1 VKDNE
6 RRQESQDAVMK
17 IQSLTAANEGE
28 RKETSK
34 LCRRKGVNELVAQLV
49 WSSSKDLVVLGKE
62 ISRFPSKG

>member
-1 VKDNE
+1 
-6 RRQESQDAVMK
+6 MK